1 MKKVTVILLAAAACL
16 VLTGVVVF
24 CITMAANQWDFSRL
38 DNDKQTTRTFD
49 VTGDFRNISVLFETE
64 DVEFR
69 LSGDGKC
76 KVVCVEREKEPH
88 TVSVADGTL
97 KIERT
102 DKREWYDHLTLF
114 SFDKQT
120 ITVYLTETGYEALRM
135 KGSTGDVKVP
145 GDFGFGSIEIAVST
159 GDVDCRAT
167 SSGLLRIG
175 TSTGDIRLE
184 NLLAGELDLA
194 VSTGRVEAASV
205 VCGGDVTVRVS
216 TGKTILTDI
225 TCKNLY
231 SDGST
236 GDISLKNVT
245 ASGIFSIER
254 DTGSIKFERCDA
266 GELKI
271 ETDTGDVSGS
281 LLSDK
286 VFFTHSS
293 TGRISVPETTS
304 GGKCSISTDTGSI
317 RIEILR
323 D

>member
-1 MKKVTVILLAAAACL
+1 M
-16 VLTGVVVF
+16 
-24 CITMAANQWDFSRL
+24 
-38 DNDKQTTRTFD
+38 
-49 VTGDFRNISVLFETE
+49 
-64 DVEFR
+64 
-69 LSGDGKC
+69 
-76 KVVCVEREKEPH
+76 
-88 TVSVADGTL
+88 
-97 KIERT
+97 
-102 DKREWYDHLTLF
+102 
-114 SFDKQT
+114 
-120 ITVYLTETGYEALRM
+120 
-135 KGSTGDVKVP
+135 
-145 GDFGFGSIEIAVST
+145 
-159 GDVDCRAT
+159 
-167 SSGLLRIG
+167 
-175 TSTGDIRLE
+175 
-184 NLLAGELDLA
+184 
-194 VSTGRVEAASV
+194 
-205 VCGGDVTVRVS
+205 S

-293 TGRISVPETTS
+293 TGRISVPETAS